1 MELISDGNICLTVI
15 TKKKKKLKESDSRC
29 SKPWDRSYR

>member
-1 MELISDGNICLTVI
+1 MELISDGNNCYH
-15 TKKKKKLKESDSRC
+15 KKKVKESDSRC